1 MSLQG
6 RYRWQFAAASLCFIL
21 LTLTLPSPVSA
32 CGWWGDG
39 EATTN
44 DDAIEIDAQGNP
56 ILLKR
61 QQGLGPLLPSPMKVP
76 RAMGYGIAIKSPDQA
91 VPYLDATGGL
101 AANSIGQLAGLGYAA
116 VIDLGT
122 PPSVAALHRA
132 ETENLRMRYF
142 NIPGGDKVLTE
153 KDVTRFAAIVTDNAN
168 LPLLV
173 FGRSKQTLGR
183 LWARFRLAQG
193 ADEGTANQEGRLLG
207 LPENEKISAPALQ

>member
-6 RYRWQFAAASLCFIL
+6 RYRRQFAAASLSFML
-21 LTLTLPSPVSA
+21 MTLAPPSPVSA

-44 DDAIEIDAQGNP
+44 DDALEIDAQGNP
-56 ILLKR
+56 IISKR

-132 ETENLRMRYF
+132 ETENLSMRYF
-142 NIPGGDKVLTE
+142 NIPGADKAQAG
-153 KDVTRFAAIVTDNAN
+153 KDVARFAAIVTDRAN

-183 LWARFRLAQG
+183 MWVRFRLAQG
-193 ADEGTANQEGRLLG
+193 ADEAHANREGRLLG
-207 LPENEKISAPALQ
+207 LPE

>member
-1 MSLQG
+1 MSFQG

-21 LTLTLPSPVSA
+21 LTRAPPSPVSA

-61 QQGLGPLLPSPMKVP
+61 QQGLGPLRPSPMKVP

-132 ETENLRMRYF
+132 ETESLGMHYF
-142 NIPGGDKVLTE
+142 NIPGRGKAWTE
-153 KDVTRFAAIVTDNAN
+153 KDVASFAAILTDSAN

-173 FGRSKQTLGR
+173 FGHSKQTLSR
-183 LWARFRLAQG
+183 IWTRFRLAQG
-193 ADEGTANQEGRLLG
+193 ADEASANREGRLLG
-207 LPENEKISAPALQ
+207 LPE